1 MEYKVLYR
9 KYRPDCFKNIVGQD
23 YTIKM
28 LQNAIIH
35 DKISHAYLFTGPR
48 GTGKTSTAKVFAKT
62 INCLDVQNGEA
73 CGKCAN
79 CLAFDSSPDIIEI
92 DAASNNGVDDIR
104 ELINN
109 VKIAPTEGKY
119 KIYIIDEVHM
129 MTSSAFNAL
138 LLTLEE
144 PPSHAVFIMA
154 TTNVESVPITILSRC
169 QRFNFKKFS
178 LEDLVSQITYVCK
191 EENIEIDADAV
202 TEIAYLS
209 EGGMRD
215 ALSLLDQL
223 AANGEKITI
232 DKILSNY
239 GSISTKFVND
249 LIVAIDN
256 GDLQKVCDALEELQ
270 NTSSDY
276 KIFIKKLI
284 KELAHF
290 AVKIKEESV
299 STRLLYKDIKNMIFE
314 LNECMNSININ
325 VNPYLLIEMLLLNYI
340 GETNTE
346 KTIDFSEQAKK
357 VVEVNDTKSKDDVL
371 KEGVASEQNGEKPL
385 SSVNHNTYKVND
397 DYLVK
402 LKKIRI
408 NNCFV
413 NAKKSVLID
422 YKKYFQDMQD
432 DTSTDP
438 ELLSLLIDSD
448 IVAASLDYVI
458 LASALPSTVLL
469 INQKLDELKDEFLKK
484 AKTNV
489 KFICLT
495 TDEWN
500 EEKKIYVANLKANVT
515 YKLIEEDI
523 ENDEKEVFIDN
534 NVSLLDKIATNVF
547 NSDKIE
553 EV

>member
-469 INQKLDELKDEFLKK
+469 INQKLD
-484 AKTNV
+484 
-489 KFICLT
+489 
-495 TDEWN
+495 
-500 EEKKIYVANLKANVT
+500 
-515 YKLIEEDI
+515 
-523 ENDEKEVFIDN
+523 
-534 NVSLLDKIATNVF
+534 
-547 NSDKIE
+547 
-553 EV
+553 